1 MSQITFPERM
11 SISGRT
17 LPFWQS
23 GLIVLPVFLA
33 LPAFRDRKLQEAG
46 PAQIFAFLWLMG

>member
-1 MSQITFPERM
+1 M